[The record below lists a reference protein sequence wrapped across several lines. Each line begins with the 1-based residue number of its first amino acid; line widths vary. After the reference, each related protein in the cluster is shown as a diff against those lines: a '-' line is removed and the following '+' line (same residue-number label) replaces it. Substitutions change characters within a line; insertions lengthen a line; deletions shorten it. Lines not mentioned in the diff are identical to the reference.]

1 MEFFTAACHQELLG
15 IRRLEM
21 KIKQPDPESQ
31 DVTLAGLLVIAI
43 FSMCIGILLGFLIA
57 T

>member
-1 MEFFTAACHQELLG
+1 
-15 IRRLEM
+15 M